1 MKTRIAKVIA
11 DSGFASRREAERLI
25 KNGQVTV
32 NGETVI
38 TPVHFIDDS
47 DEIKISGKVIN
58 KKPELEIFA
67 FHKPINTV
75 TTTSDPQK
83 RKTIYDCIPKK
94 YRNLKYIGRLDYKT
108 TGLLLLT
115 NNGEAARKLT
125 LPESNIPRV
134 YIATVKKMPSAD
146 INPALNGITVDGI
159 TYKPMKINIISYNTL
174 RVEVTEGK
182 KNEVR
187 IVLKACGYPVIKLH
201 RVSFGPVKLGK
212 LPVSRIEKLPQKTID
227 ELLKTL

>member
-1 MKTRIAKVIA
+1 MKTRIAKAIS
-11 DSGFASRREAERLI
+11 DSGITSRREAERLI
-25 KNGQVTV
+25 DKGVVTV
-32 NGETVI
+32 NNEKVLS
-38 TPVHFIDDS
+38 PVFFVEDE
-47 DEIKISGKVIN
+47 DEIKINGKVLN
-58 KKPELEIFA
+58 RKPEIEIFA

-75 TTTSDPQK
+75 TTTNDPQK
-83 RKTIYDCIPKK
+83 RKTIYDCIPKE

-115 NNGEAARKLT
+115 NNGEVARKLT

-134 YIATVKKMPSAD
+134 YIATVKKESNAD
-146 INPALNGITVDGI
+146 LAPARQGTSIDGI
-159 TYKPMKINIISYNTL
+159 TYKPMKIDVISYNTL

-187 IVLKACGYPVIKLH
+187 IVLKSCGYPVIKLH

-212 LPVSRIEKLPQKTID
+212 LLVSRLEKLPQKTID